1 MKSRTH
7 ILLVIIVTLAF
18 LLRFWQ
24 LAKIPVGFND
34 DEAAFG
40 YNAYS
45 ILKTGRD
52 EWGRLLPFPAFE
64 SFGDWKLSGY
74 FYLTVISE
82 AIFGLNEFATRFPSA
97 LFGVAAVFTT
107 YLLATRLFNKR
118 MGLLASLLLAISP
131 WHIVAS
137 RNAFESDLLVFF
149 TSLAAYFFLKFEDNK
164 KYLLVSLVI
173 FCASFYIYRSSW
185 VFVPLFVLWL
195 AIVFNKSLFKIKKE
209 LVWYSLL
216 SIILLLPLLPSIL
229 SFSGQSRFLQESFIT
244 GISRVGIIN
253 EINEKR
259 GICTNHVPSLFCS
272 LIYNKFLAFGTVYI
286 NSYTQ
291 NLSIKNFFE
300 KANIH
305 GFQSFSERSTFYF
318 FELPLLGFGVISLL
332 KAKGKSSKIILG
344 WFIIAP
350 IGASVT
356 GSGNFGR
363 LNIIMPAPQ
372 IISAFALIKI
382 LDSLKKIEAK
392 VIFSL
397 FCAGVIAFSIVKFS
411 VDTFFIEPFYTSRYQ
426 RYGYK
431 ELFGYIK
438 QNESQYDNILI
449 SHKIDYSHQY
459 IQYLFSSKVD
469 PHLVQTESERT
480 HDNGGWVVFSKIGKY
495 NFVPSLPDLNT
506 RPKSLIVVGESE
518 IPSNDQI
525 YTIRDIR
532 GDIIFKIYNSS
543 DLVNTKEDK

>member
-7 ILLVIIVTLAF
+7 ILLVIIIALAIF
-18 LLRFWQ
+18 LRLWQ
-24 LAKIPVGFND
+24 LTGIPVGFND

-52 EWGRLLPFPAFE
+52 EWGRLFPFPAFE

-82 AIFGLNEFATRFPSA
+82 AIFGLNEFATRLPSA
-97 LFGVAAVFTT
+97 LFGVAAVYTT
-107 YLLATRLFNKR
+107 YLLATKLFNKR
-118 MGLLASLLLAISP
+118 IGLLASFLLAISP

-149 TSLAAYFFLKFEDNK
+149 TSLATYFFLKLEDNK
-164 KYLLVSLVI
+164 KYLLISLVT
-173 FCASFYIYRSSW
+173 FCASFYIYRSAW
-185 VFVPLFVLWL
+185 IFVPLFVLWL
-195 AIVFNKSLFKIKKE
+195 VIVFSKSLLKIKKE
-209 LVWYSLL
+209 IIKYALL
-216 SIILLLPLLPSIL
+216 SLVLLLPLLPSVF

-259 GICTNHVPSLFCS
+259 GICTRHTSPVICS
-272 LIYNKFLAFGTVYI
+272 LIYNKFLVFGTIYI

-318 FELPLLGFGVISLL
+318 FELPLLGFGIISLL
-332 KAKGKSSKIILG
+332 KIKGRSSKIILG
-344 WFIIAP
+344 WLILAP
-350 IGASVT
+350 VGASIT
-356 GSGNFGR
+356 GAGNFGR

-382 LDSLKKIEAK
+382 FDSLKKIKTKA
-392 VIFSL
+392 IFAL
-397 FCAGVIAFSIVKFS
+397 FCTGVITFSIVKFS
-411 VDTFFIEPFYTSRYQ
+411 IDTFFIEPFYTSRYQ

-431 ELFGYIK
+431 ELFDYIK
-438 QNESQYDNILI
+438 QSESRYDNILI
-449 SHKIDYSHQY
+449 SRKIDYSHQY
-459 IQYLFSSKVD
+459 IQYLFFSKVD
-469 PHLVQTESERT
+469 PHLVQTDSIRT
-480 HDNGGWVVFSKIGKY
+480 HDNGGWIVFSKIGKY
-495 NFVPSLPDLNT
+495 NFVPSVPDLNT

-518 IPSNDQI
+518 IPSKNWI
-525 YTIRDIR
+525 YTIKDVR
-532 GDIIFKIYNSS
+532 GDTIFEIYNSS
-543 DLVNTKEDK
+543 DLIDK